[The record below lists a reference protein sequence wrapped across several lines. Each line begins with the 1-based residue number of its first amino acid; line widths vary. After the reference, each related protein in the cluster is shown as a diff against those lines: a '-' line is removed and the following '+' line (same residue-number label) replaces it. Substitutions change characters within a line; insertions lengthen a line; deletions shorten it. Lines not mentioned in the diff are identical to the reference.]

1 MGRKVRRVPVH
12 LNSKGI
18 EPLSESEIALILRG
32 ADELI
37 GSGGRTLLAKILK
50 GSKEKRL
57 LELELDKSP
66 AYGALREISLDQVMA
81 RIDWLII
88 KRYLRIEYDYRL
100 PVLVYTPLGW
110 EIEKETFA
118 AEKLARL
125 DRQLEEGTPDKTFA
139 WLNDM
144 NPQVMHRILD
154 MIADSGDSKYIHA
167 LEQWAGSAS
176 RKVRGRINGIL
187 RNLADTA
194 PAGR

>member
-1 MGRKVRRVPVH
+1 MGRKVHRVPVH

-18 EPLSESEIALILRG
+18 KPLSESEIALILRG

-88 KRYLRIEYDYRL
+88 NRYLRIEYDYRL

-118 AEKLARL
+118 AEKLAML
-125 DRQLEEGTPDKTFA
+125 DRQLEEEDTDKTYE

-144 NPQVMHRILD
+144 NPKVIHRILD
-154 MIADSGDSKYIHA
+154 VIADSGDGKYIHA
-167 LEQWAGSAS
+167 LEQWRGSAS
-176 RKVRGRINGIL
+176 QKVRRRIHGIL
-187 RNLADTA
+187 KDLGDR
-194 PAGR
+194 

>member
-1 MGRKVRRVPVH
+1 MGRKVQRVPVH

-18 EPLSESEIALILRG
+18 KPLSEPEIALILRG

-37 GSGGRTLLAKILK
+37 TTGGRTLLAKILK

-88 KRYLRIEYDYRL
+88 NLYLRIEYDYRL
-100 PVLVYTPLGW
+100 PILVYTPQGW

-118 AEKLARL
+118 A
-125 DRQLEEGTPDKTFA
+125 
-139 WLNDM
+139 
-144 NPQVMHRILD
+144 
-154 MIADSGDSKYIHA
+154 
-167 LEQWAGSAS
+167 
-176 RKVRGRINGIL
+176 
-187 RNLADTA
+187 
-194 PAGR
+194 